1 MTTFLESRPSFKR
14 DFSTLV
20 ELLNYRA
27 KQQSNQIAFTF
38 LQNGE
43 IEADRLTY
51 HLLDQKARA
60 IAARLQE
67 VAKPGDRALLVY
79 PSGLEFITAFFGCL
93 YAGIIAVPA
102 YPPRANQNLHRLQ
115 SIVSD
120 AQANLA
126 LTTADLL
133 PNLQKRWIEDPAI
146 QPLLWVASNT
156 VENQEAEIWQ
166 PMITSDDAIAFLQ
179 YTSGSTGKPKG
190 VMVSHANLLHNE
202 RMIKAAFGHHEQTI
216 SVGWLPL
223 FHDMGLVG
231 NVLQPLYLGLPCTL
245 MSPID
250 FLQKPVRWLQAISRY
265 GATSSGGPNFAYDLC
280 LRKVTQEQRQSLDLS
295 RWEVAFSGAEPI
307 RAETLE
313 EFSRIFEDCGFRRAA
328 FYPCYGMAE
337 ATLFITGGLKS
348 KSPVIRSVAAEPL
361 AHHQLVVVE
370 EESPDAY
377 KFVGCGQTWGNQ
389 KVIIVNPDTSI
400 PCLPAQVGEIWV
412 AGASVAQGYWNQP
425 EQTKQTFRACL
436 ANTGE
441 GSFLRTGDLGFMQ
454 NGELFVTGR
463 LKDVIILRG
472 RNHYPQDIELT
483 VEKSHALIR
492 KPGCCAAFEVNV
504 AGEAQL
510 VVVAEVERRWRN
522 LMPQRSGL
530 TADSV
535 EQQFSGEQVLGD
547 IRQAIAEQH
556 ELQVHAIVLLRAGS
570 IPKTSSGKIQRH
582 ACRAGFLAHSLTT
595 VAQWQEGTF
604 QEQCAIEPDHPK
616 RNPQLGVLQNWLKV
630 QFARQYKLRPQDVD
644 IHQPFSRYGLDSLQA
659 VSIVALLEEELTCQL
674 GADALETYPT
684 IAALSQ
690 HLMPVIGSAT
700 SISQTSRIKFSLPFQ
715 QTLAHLFTKV
725 RHALYQSWFHL
736 ECHGLENLPQ
746 DRSFLLAANHTSH
759 LDAGAVMVA
768 LHEQVDQM
776 FVLGAK
782 DYFFDTLIKDW
793 FFRTFFN
800 LIPFDRHN
808 NFLESLRECQQ
819 ILDPAH
825 PILIFPEGTR
835 SLTGDLQP
843 FQAGVGLLALKLK
856 VPILPVYIEGTH
868 EALPKGKRIP
878 HRYAIR
884 VVFGVCIDPADYH
897 TKPEIQTERELC
909 QVIAKDIE
917 REVQRLKNH

>member
-27 KQQSNQIAFTF
+27 NQQSNQIGFTF
-38 LQNGE
+38 LQSGE
-43 IEADRLTY
+43 IEADCLTY

-60 IAARLQE
+60 IAARLQDL
-67 VAKPGDRALLVY
+67 AKPGDRALLVY
-79 PSGLEFITAFFGCL
+79 PSGLEFIIAFFGCL

-115 SIVSD
+115 AIVSD

-126 LTTADLL
+126 LTTAALL
-133 PNLQKRWIEDPAI
+133 PNLQKRWIEDPAV
-146 QPLLWVASNT
+146 QPLLWIASNT
-156 VENQEAEIWQ
+156 VETQEAEIWR
-166 PMITSDDAIAFLQ
+166 PNVTNDEAIAFLQ

-202 RMIKAAFGHHEQTI
+202 RMIEAAFGHHEQTI

-231 NVLQPLYLGLPCTL
+231 NVLQPLYLGLPCVL

-295 RWEVAFSGAEPI
+295 SWEVAFSGAEPI

-313 EFSRIFEDCGFRRAA
+313 EFSSIFKDCGFRREA

-337 ATLFITGGLKS
+337 ATLFVTGGLKF
-348 KSPVIRSVAAEPL
+348 KQPVICSVAAEPL
-361 AHHQLVVVE
+361 AHHQLIAVE

-389 KVIIVNPDTSI
+389 KVITVNPNTLL

-412 AGASVAQGYWNQP
+412 AGASVAQGYWKQP
-425 EQTKQTFRACL
+425 EQTEQTFQAYL
-436 ANTGE
+436 AKTGE
-441 GSFLRTGDLGFMQ
+441 GPFLRTGDLGFIQ

-463 LKDVIILRG
+463 LKDLIILRG

-483 VEKSHALIR
+483 VEKSHASIR
-492 KPGCCAAFEVNV
+492 KPGCCAAFEVDIQ
-504 AGEAQL
+504 GEAQL
-510 VVVAEVERRWRN
+510 VVVAEVDRRWRN
-522 LMPQRSGL
+522 LMQQSSEFV
-530 TADSV
+530 ADSV
-535 EQQFSGEQVLGD
+535 GQQFAGEQVLGD

-556 ELQVHAIVLLRAGS
+556 GLQVHAILLLRAGNIS
-570 IPKTSSGKIQRH
+570 KTSSGKIQRH
-582 ACRAGFLAHSLTT
+582 ACKAGFLTNSLTT
-595 VAQWQEGTF
+595 IAQWREGTV
-604 QEQCAIEPDHPK
+604 QEENLIEPDHPK
-616 RNPQLGVLQNWLKV
+616 CNPQPETLQNWLKV
-630 QFARQYKLRPQDVD
+630 QFARQYKLRPQEVD
-644 IHQPFSRYGLDSLQA
+644 IHQSFSRYGLDSVQA
-659 VSIVALLEEELTCQL
+659 VSIVALLEEELTCHL
-674 GADALETYPT
+674 EADALETYPT

-690 HLMPVIGSAT
+690 HLIEVIGSDT
-700 SISQTSRIKFSLPFQ
+700 SISQASRIKVALPFQ
-715 QTLAHLFTKV
+715 QTLVHLFTKA

-736 ECHGLENLPQ
+736 KCQGLENLPQ
-746 DRSFLLAANHTSH
+746 SCPFLLAANHTSH
-759 LDAGAVMVA
+759 LDAGAVMTA
-768 LHEQVDQM
+768 LREHVDQVS
-776 FVLGAK
+776 VLGAK
-782 DYFFDTLIKDW
+782 DYFFNTPIKDW

-800 LIPFDRHN
+800 LIPFDRYN

-835 SLTGDLQP
+835 SMTGELQI

-856 VPILPVYIEGTH
+856 VPILPVYIEGTY
-868 EALPKGKRIP
+868 EALPKGNRIP
-878 HRYAIR
+878 RRQAIR
-884 VVFGVCIDPADYH
+884 VVFGACVDPADYQ
-897 TKPEIQTERELC
+897 TRPEAQTERELC
-909 QVIAKDIE
+909 QAIAKDIE
-917 REVQRLKNH
+917 QEIQRLQNH